1 MMITRM
7 VMRVFFLFDF
17 LMHVAIIMLMLTT
30 ALFFFMM
37 MVVMLFFMMVMTMR
51 VSSSIFPRLLLRF
64 LNRIHLINFIHD
76 FFVSLLNGL
85 HGFDHVGL
93 APVNVKEV
101 DHVVHAILSAHTKV
115 VIKPFLT
122 LLLLFSPTQLWF
134 EFQAFFEE

>member
-17 LMHVAIIMLMLTT
+17 LMRVAIIMLMLTT
-30 ALFFFMM
+30 ALF
-37 MVVMLFFMMVMTMR
+37 FFMMVMTMR
-51 VSSSIFPRLLLRF
+51 VSSSIFPRLLLCF

>member
-17 LMHVAIIMLMLTT
+17 LMRVAIIMLMLTT
-30 ALFFFMM
+30 ALF
-37 MVVMLFFMMVMTMR
+37 FFMMVMTMR
-51 VSSSIFPRLLLRF
+51 VSSSIFPRLLLRL